1 MQDYNHKA
9 KWGTN
14 AFILT
19 ELRILHVFTVGCS
32 TFAQILL
39 PLQTVNDL
47 LWHHH
52 HWMEWFRP
60 TIQING
66 FSMVLGSD
74 NHWKRWFSMVFH
86 HWSNDGMVTYHRWS
100 LHRSNHQIRK
110 NLEIKF
116 TSDTQSSILASLIPF
131 PLAHPRWPACHQ
143 ISFQR
148 QKKDFSKV
156 DREWTIKI
164 AAGQVGSKCSRHL
177 WNSLATHRAQT
188 VIRGNA
194 AIFNSA
200 ASNNCS
206 VTLSILKLQKLKP
219 RFEDILTL
227 RNSTWL
233 QL

>member
-1 MQDYNHKA
+1 MS
-9 KWGTN
+9 
-14 AFILT
+14 
-19 ELRILHVFTVGCS
+19 VSV
-32 TFAQILL
+32 
-39 PLQTVNDL
+39 LQ
-47 LWHHH
+47 
-52 HWMEWFRP
+52 E
-60 TIQING
+60 
-66 FSMVLGSD
+66 
-74 NHWKRWFSMVFH
+74 
-86 HWSNDGMVTYHRWS
+86 
-100 LHRSNHQIRK
+100 HRSNPPIGK
-110 NLEIKF
+110 NLEIKS

-131 PLAHPRWPACHQ
+131 PLTHSLWPACHQ

-148 QKKDFSKV
+148 QKNDFSKV

-233 QL
+233 QLKHVAYIFADPNHHKLSHSKNRLLMVLRFKQVLEFSPPYEATKGSKEGKTVHPQISRL

>member
-1 MQDYNHKA
+1 MQIQMQ
-9 KWGTN
+9 T
-14 AFILT
+14 
-19 ELRILHVFTVGCS
+19 
-32 TFAQILL
+32 QIKKSIKYCHLAPTLL
-39 PLQTVNDL
+39 VS
-47 LWHHH
+47 
-52 HWMEWFRP
+52 P
-60 TIQING
+60 TCPP
-66 FSMVLGSD
+66 SLC
-74 NHWKRWFSMVFH
+74 
-86 HWSNDGMVTYHRWS
+86 S
-100 LHRSNHQIRK
+100 LHILATHLLNSTSKYECECIARAQVKPPNQK
-110 NLEIKF
+110 KLEIKS

-131 PLAHPRWPACHQ
+131 PLTHSRWPACHQ

-148 QKKDFSKV
+148 QKNDFSKV